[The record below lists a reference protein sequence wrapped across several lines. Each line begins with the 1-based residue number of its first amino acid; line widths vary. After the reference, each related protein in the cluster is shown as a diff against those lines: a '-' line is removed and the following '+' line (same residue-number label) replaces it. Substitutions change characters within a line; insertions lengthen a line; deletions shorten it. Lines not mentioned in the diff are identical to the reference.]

1 VAALGMMGIW
11 PFFQHG
17 IIEDSLAHVFDFI
30 VRGFAQMTLE
40 YALVLAF
47 AGFLFGKK
55 YVSS

>member
-1 VAALGMMGIW
+1 MGIW